1 MKNNVLFLT
10 FWELITSSSLSLLNL
25 KVCCFVELSRYF
37 SFSTEDMHLVS
48 CLSIL
53 LLFYEPEIVDTIPL
67 SYEVDL
73 LYACKLILIDSEA
86 VWSYNNPFD
95 LVLISL
101 CLSSLWFSRLSAE
114 SVELLCWKL
123 VLISV
128 HFRDNNYPY

>member
-53 LLFYEPEIVDTIPL
+53 LLFNMPEIFDTIQL
-67 SYEVDL
+67 SYEIDL
-73 LYACKLILIDSEA
+73 LYECKLVLIDSEA
-86 VWSYNNPFD
+86 TWSYNNSFD
-95 LVLISL
+95 LVLTSL
-101 CLSSLWFSRLSAE
+101 CFSSFWFSRLNAE
-114 SVELLCWKL
+114 SVEVLCWKL
-123 VLISV
+123 FLMCV
-128 HFRDNNYPY
+128 HFRYYDYPY